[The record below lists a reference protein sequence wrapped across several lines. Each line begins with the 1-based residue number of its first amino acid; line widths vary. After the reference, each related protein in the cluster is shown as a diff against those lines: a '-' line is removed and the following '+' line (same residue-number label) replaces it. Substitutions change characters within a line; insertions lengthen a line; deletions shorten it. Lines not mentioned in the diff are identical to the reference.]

1 MMTASTLTRSL
12 LLLKRHSVA
21 KKMIGEEGFTFT
33 EELKINI
40 VYLLLVRYDGDIE
53 RCSRGVLI
61 NKLLL
66 AKWKEELSAYVREL
80 VPRSEDEVDSE
91 DIYLKGM
98 KRLQAV
104 ITTSKDP
111 HKITSALKMMK
122 EMEAESKNKEK
133 KSIFDTINTIILG
146 EDIDNED

>member
-1 MMTASTLTRSL
+1 M
-12 LLLKRHSVA
+12 A

-33 EELKINI
+33 EEFKINI
-40 VYLLLVRYDGDIE
+40 VYLLLARYDGDIE
-53 RCSRGVLI
+53 RCSRGALI

-80 VPRSEDEVDSE
+80 VPKSEDEVGSE

-98 KRLQAV
+98 KRLQSV

-111 HKITSALKMMK
+111 QKITSALKMMK
-122 EMEAESKNKEK
+122 EMETENKNKEK
-133 KSIFDTINTIILG
+133 KSIFDSINTIILG
-146 EDIDNED
+146 EEIDNED

>member
-1 MMTASTLTRSL
+1 MTASTLIISL
-12 LLLKRHSVA
+12 LLLKRHDVA

-33 EELKINI
+33 EEFKINI

-53 RCSRGVLI
+53 RCSGGVLI

-80 VPRSEDEVDSE
+80 VPKSEDEVDSE

-98 KRLQAV
+98 KRLQSV

-111 HKITSALKMMK
+111 QKITSALKMMK
-122 EMEAESKNKEK
+122 EMENENKNKEK

-146 EDIDNED
+146 EEIDNED